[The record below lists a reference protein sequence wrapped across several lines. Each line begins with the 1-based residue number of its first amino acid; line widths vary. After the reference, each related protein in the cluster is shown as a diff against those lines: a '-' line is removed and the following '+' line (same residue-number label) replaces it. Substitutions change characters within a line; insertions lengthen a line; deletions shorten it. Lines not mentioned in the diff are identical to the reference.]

1 MQVSEAVWSKG
12 LAIARLPYLSNAPK
26 KELYGTERV
35 SLAKETEIA
44 TKEAQRIIGNPKTLE
59 LLQSN
64 FPGGFGPFAR
74 DVRAW

>member
-1 MQVSEAVWSKG
+1 MQVSEAIWSKG
-12 LAIARLPYLSNAPK
+12 LAASKLPYLTNGLK

-44 TKEAQRIIGNPKTLE
+44 TKEAQRIVGNPKALE
-59 LLQSN
+59 LLQSS